1 MLKKGFS
8 SRADIKLSVIVP
20 FFNEVEN
27 LKKLHLEI
35 LEVLS
40 SLPFKSEILYIN
52 DGSTDLSQEVLLKS
66 IKKGKSS
73 RFSSVVI
80 NFRRNFGQ
88 TAAISAG
95 IDNSSGELVSFLD
108 ADLQN
113 DPKDLPRF
121 LKKLV
126 DGDYDAV
133 FGWRKERKDATLR
146 SLLSRKANLI
156 IRYLFSYPFND
167 VGCSARVVKRE
178 FLDGLGLYGEL
189 HRILPV
195 LVYLKGAKIGEIVV
209 SHRNR
214 LKGQSKY
221 GFERI
226 IKTIIDITVVKFLS
240 VYGTKPAYV
249 FGGLGIGSFLL
260 SFISLA
266 LVAYRKLFLGV
277 YVHRDPIFLI
287 AIFFGFVGMQFI
299 LMGLLAEIQIRTYFE
314 SQKKHIYDIRDLS
327 RY

>member
-1 MLKKGFS
+1 MLEKALPS
-8 SRADIKLSVIVP
+8 QRQVRLSIIVP
-20 FFNEVEN
+20 FFNEVDN
-27 LKKLHLEI
+27 LAKLHKEI
-35 LEVLS
+35 SEVLGH
-40 SLPFKSEILYIN
+40 LPFKSEVLYVN
-52 DGSTDLSQEVLLKS
+52 DGSTDSSREVLLKA
-66 IKKGKSS
+66 IKKSKHAG
-73 RFSSVVI
+73 FDVIII

-95 IDNSSGELVSFLD
+95 IDNSQGKLVSFLD

-121 LKKLV
+121 LKKM
-126 DGDYDAV
+126 DNGNFDAV

-156 IRYLFSYPFND
+156 IKYLFSYPFND

-178 FLDGLGLYGEL
+178 FLNDLGLYGEL

-214 LKGQSKY
+214 FKGKSKY

-226 IKTIIDITVVKFLS
+226 VKTVIDITVVKFLS

-249 FGGLGIGSFLL
+249 FGFFGLGSLLIGFVSLL
-260 SFISLA
+260 A
-266 LVAYRKLFLGV
+266 VTYRKLFLGV
-277 YVHRDPIFLI
+277 YVHKDPFFLI
-287 AIFFGFVGMQFI
+287 AIFFGFIGVQFI

-314 SQKKHIYDIRDLS
+314 SQKKHIYDIRELKK
-327 RY
+327 Y